1 MKKRNFLVP
10 LLILLAYFVIGTITI
25 GCSEYTCPTYSNAN
39 NAKTQTALKSREI
52 ANYSGN
58 QKINK

>member
-1 MKKRNFLVP
+1 MKKIK
-10 LLILLAYFVIGTITI
+10 LITLIYLLAYAIIGMVTT
-25 GCSEYTCPTYSNAN
+25 GCSQYTCPTYSNAN